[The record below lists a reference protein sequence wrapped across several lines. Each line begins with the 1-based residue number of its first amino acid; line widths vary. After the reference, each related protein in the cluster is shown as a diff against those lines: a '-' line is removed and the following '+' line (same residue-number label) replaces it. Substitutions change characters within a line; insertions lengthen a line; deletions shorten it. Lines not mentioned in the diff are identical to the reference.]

1 MAAGAST
8 PRRMEVKLTKDGFLA
23 HLKTTGMEQIEL
35 KQTKLFGDKEIVVR
49 DRVGH
54 RRTDLQEIQNWV
66 SIFYTHEGRTPAG
79 SEIDDLVRDF
89 LQHLANNKIITL

>member
-1 MAAGAST
+1 MAAGAAT

-23 HLKTTGMEQIEL
+23 HLKTKGMEQIEL
-35 KQTKLFGDKEIVVR
+35 TQTKLFGDKEIVVR

-66 SIFYTHEGRTPAG
+66 SVFYTHEGRTPAG
-79 SEIDDLVRDF
+79 TEVDDLVRD
-89 LQHLANNKIITL
+89 LIQDLADRKIIRL